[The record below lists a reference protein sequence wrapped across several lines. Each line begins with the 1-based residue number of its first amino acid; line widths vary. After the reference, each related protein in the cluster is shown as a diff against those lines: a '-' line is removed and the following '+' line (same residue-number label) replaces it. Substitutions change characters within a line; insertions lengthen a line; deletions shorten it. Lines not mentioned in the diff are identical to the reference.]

1 MISFGVVFFFSVTGL
16 TLNHPNWFTHQQR
29 TQNVKGTIN
38 TTWTKTATDAEV
50 KKLEIVEFLRST
62 HGIHGAMSDF
72 RVDDRECD
80 VSFKGPGYAADV
92 FIDRATGTYDLT
104 INNMG
109 FAAILND
116 LHKGRDSGDSW
127 KWLIDI
133 SAVLLVFV
141 SFTGLVLLWFVHKHR
156 FAGFMSLAAGALL
169 TYVVYLTLVE

>member
-29 TQNVKGTIN
+29 TQNLKGTIN
-38 TTWTKTATDAEV
+38 AAWTKTATDAEV
-50 KKLEIVEFLRST
+50 KKLEIVEFLRTT

-104 INNMG
+104 INKMG
-109 FAAILND
+109 LAAILND

-169 TYVVYLTLVE
+169 TYVVYLMLVE